1 MHELY
6 ICWICLEPLKMAQ
19 CIGQSSHYRRKEH
32 HKLQKQFVAE
42 CKLIQNMKFSRTTL
56 YCTLLFVINIYRYK
70 RVVMNL
76 HSGVRM
82 ILHTKLLLASVYI
95 IGRCF
100 LYVGAKFSPVGK
112 RHKCVCVLL
121 HQPIYIRLW
130 GIERPFYDS
139 KRCVEWWKKH
149 FASTMHDATVWW
161 NSRSI
166 FSISLQYKYISVIN
180 K

>member
-6 ICWICLEPLKMAQ
+6 ICWICLEPPKMAQ

-112 RHKCVCVLL
+112 RHKCVCVCVCCYTN
-121 HQPIYIRLW
+121 QYIYPSMGNWETILRQQTVCRMM
-130 GIERPFYDS
+130 EETFCFDDA
-139 KRCVEWWKKH
+139 RCHSLMELPQH
-149 FASTMHDATVWW
+149 IFNFASV
-161 NSRSI
+161 
-166 FSISLQYKYISVIN
+166 
-180 K
+180 

>member
-1 MHELY
+1 
-6 ICWICLEPLKMAQ
+6 MAQ

-56 YCTLLFVINIYRYK
+56 YCTLLFVINTIYRYK

-121 HQPIYIRLW
+121 HQPIYISVYGELRDHFTTANGVSNDGRNILL
-130 GIERPFYDS
+130 R
-139 KRCVEWWKKH
+139 RC
-149 FASTMHDATVWW
+149 TMPQSDGTPAAYFQF
-161 NSRSI
+161 R
-166 FSISLQYKYISVIN
+166 FSINIFLL
-180 K
+180 